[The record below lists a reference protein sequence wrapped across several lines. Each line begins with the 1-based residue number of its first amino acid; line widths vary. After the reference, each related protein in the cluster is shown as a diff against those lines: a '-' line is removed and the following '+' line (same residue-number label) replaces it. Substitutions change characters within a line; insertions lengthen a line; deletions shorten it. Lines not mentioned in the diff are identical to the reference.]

1 MPNERSRSG
10 QKVEKLLALLR
21 PARSLL
27 IVMQDNPD
35 PDTIAAAAA
44 LRRIANLTGDV
55 QCSIGYGGA
64 VGRAENRELME
75 YLGLNFRPME
85 TIETGRFDVVAL
97 VDCQPYTGNNSLPA
111 EVVPDI
117 VIDHHPVRD
126 ATRKVRFTD
135 VRSRYGATST
145 ILFEYLTELGIKP
158 EAPLA
163 TALLYAIR
171 TDTGDLGQA
180 AVLADREAANA
191 LLPLANTRVLSA
203 IQRGAVGSAYFR
215 MLARALTSA
224 RLRGPAILTDLG
236 EIDNPDILGEVA
248 DLLLRHE
255 GVEWVLS
262 QGLHQGV
269 IWLSVRTTQSRVRAV
284 DVVKG
289 IAAGIGTAGGHE
301 MSAGAQLPVPDGKA
315 ARAAVRRT
323 VQRRFLRYVGAK
335 GRASRRLLAG

>member
-1 MPNERSRSG
+1 MPSERSKSG

-21 PARSLL
+21 PIRSLL

-35 PDTIAAAAA
+35 PDSIAAAAA

-55 QCSIGYGGA
+55 QCSIGYGGM
-64 VGRAENRELME
+64 VGRAENRELIE
-75 YLGLNFRPME
+75 YLGLNFRPMDG
-85 TIETGRFDVVAL
+85 IETARFDVVAM
-97 VDCQPYTGNNSLPA
+97 VDCQPHTGNSSLPKD
-111 EVVPDI
+111 VVPDI
-117 VIDHHPVRD
+117 VIDHHPVRK
-126 ATRKVRFTD
+126 ATRKARFTD

-171 TDTGDLGQA
+171 TDTSDLGKA
-180 AVLADREAANA
+180 AVRADREAANA
-191 LLPLANTRVLSA
+191 LLPLANTRMLSA
-203 IQRGAVGSAYFR
+203 IQRGPVGSSYFR
-215 MLARALTSA
+215 MLAHALTNA
-224 RLRGPAILTDLG
+224 RRRGPAIITDLG
-236 EIDNPDILGEVA
+236 EVDNPDILGEAA

-255 GVEWVLS
+255 KVEWVLS

-269 IWLSVRTTQSRVRAV
+269 IWLSVRTTQNRVRAV

-301 MSAGAQLPVPDGKA
+301 MSAGAQLPLRGGKA
-315 ARAAVRRT
+315 GRAAIRRT
-323 VQRRFLRYVGAK
+323 VQRRFLRYVGGE
-335 GRASRRLLAG
+335 GRASRRLLST